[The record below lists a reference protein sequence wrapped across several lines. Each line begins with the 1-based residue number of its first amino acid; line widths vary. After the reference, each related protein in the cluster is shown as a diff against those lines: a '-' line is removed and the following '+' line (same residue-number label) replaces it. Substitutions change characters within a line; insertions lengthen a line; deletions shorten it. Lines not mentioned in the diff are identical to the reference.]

1 MGFPRWGGGGR
12 IAKFLIKNPFTRAHV
27 EELTGNREFTFVI
40 KNPRLCSKIYYPTK
54 FNFKGPDR
62 SRDISLPS
70 SLRGTRGHK
79 VLIKNPCIRIQGKK
93 KKKKLTIP
101 QNFNFK
107 RPEKSRDETGG
118 IKILIKNIFTR
129 AYDKKVT
136 LLQNLILKA
145 LREPEIGLP
154 LPEKEGHFI

>member
-1 MGFPRWGGGGR
+1 MLKNVLDSEGSHLSLR
-12 IAKFLIKNPFTRAHV
+12 IRVYAQKFIIPQNF
-27 EELTGNREFTFVI
+27 
-40 KNPRLCSKIYYPTK
+40 
-54 FNFKGPDR
+54 FKGSDR

-70 SLRGTRGHK
+70 SLQGASGHK
-79 VLIKNPCIRIQGKK
+79 ILIKNPFIRIHGKK
-93 KKKKLTIP
+93 KKKMTIP

-107 RPEKSRDETGG
+107 GPQKPQDVTGG

-136 LLQNLILKA
+136 LLQKLILKA

-154 LPEKEGHFI
+154 LPEKEGNFI